1 MKEERYL
8 EDGFNGFVE
17 ELINYSRIED
27 IELGIA
33 KRMLAK
39 GYDSLSDKQKY
50 VFDKAIEK
58 NAVDKCQRCDIDILW
73 REMLEALDNGGYCN
87 YCHHM
92 MEKINNECIYKGGYH
107 TSLIFFEKR
116 LLNDFF
122 FKQ

>member
-27 IELGIA
+27 LELGIA

-58 NAVDKCQRCDIDILW
+58 NAVDKCQRCDIDIP
-73 REMLEALDNGGYCN
+73 
-87 YCHHM
+87 
-92 MEKINNECIYKGGYH
+92 
-107 TSLIFFEKR
+107 
-116 LLNDFF
+116 
-122 FKQ
+122 